1 MALTTVSQHV
11 VSVNAIQGTLIADNA
26 ITAVHIATNAV
37 SGTLIADNAV
47 TATHIAQ
54 NTITVTQ
61 LADDAV
67 EADKIADGVIT
78 TNHLNK
84 AMISSQTE
92 VTPVAGD
99 FVLIG
104 DTSDSNNLKK
114 TPISGIT
121 ALATI
126 AGISSSADATAITID
141 SSENCTFA
149 GTVNGLT
156 LAAGSIAT
164 STSQNFA
171 LNTPNS
177 LRINIDSNDSATDQV
192 FVIGHNRTDVG
203 TTSSLLVIQ
212 EDGKTGIGTA
222 SPDDLLD
229 IQGAAYDQI
238 RIGSNK
244 TDNTNK
250 TAGIVSTM
258 YTNNSVSVFQ
268 GFFQNG
274 NNAIYYGSADT
285 AHRGLQNHYF
295 YVNSDYN
302 ATTGHALA
310 YNIKASGGT
319 GHEWYTSANS
329 NSKKLAL
336 HNGEGL
342 YVYNEGGGGSNY
354 GNGSEILLDGLSYN
368 GTATHTIQ
376 LSGNLPGYTNGAY
389 NCLKTTLNDLHFV
402 AGGTYTGYISHNTGF
417 TDVSDEREKDNVVT
431 ISNATTKLKQ
441 LRGVYHTW
449 KDTTNKGD
457 GTHLGLIAQEVE
469 AVIPEV
475 VTTSNPTSLN
485 TPESDTAGLKGVAY
499 AKLVPLLIETIKELE
514 ARIVTLEG

>member
-1 MALTTVSQHV
+1 MIAANNVTSAKIVTDAVLTRH
-11 VSVNAIQGTLIADNA
+11 IADDQV
-26 ITAVHIATNAV
+26 TGDKLTNN
-37 SGTLIADNAV
+37 I
-47 TATHIAQ
+47 
-54 NTITVTQ
+54 
-61 LADDAV
+61 
-67 EADKIADGVIT
+67 
-78 TNHLNK
+78 
-84 AMISSQTE
+84 
-92 VTPVAGD
+92 
-99 FVLIG
+99 
-104 DTSDSNNLKK
+104 
-114 TPISGIT
+114 
-121 ALATI
+121 TI
-126 AGISSSADATAITID
+126 AGTLTSTGAFTSPGIDDNADATAITID
-141 SSENCTFA
+141 SSERVMIGTTTEGRA
-149 GTVNGLT
+149 GEGADRFTIGADASNNSGITMRSGTSGYGSIYFSDGTSGTDEYKGYLQYGHANDVLHM
-156 LAAGSIAT
+156 AAGASIIM
-164 STSQNFA
+164 N
-171 LNTPNS
+171 
-177 LRINIDSNDSATDQV
+177 LRDAKV
-192 FVIGHNRTDVG
+192 
-203 TTSSLLVIQ
+203 
-212 EDGKTGIGTA
+212 GIGANIT
-222 SPDDLLD
+222 PDDLLD

-274 NNAIYYGSADT
+274 NNAIYYGSADS

-319 GHEWYTSANS
+319 GHEWHTSANS

-342 YVYNEGGGGSNY
+342 YVYNEGGGGGNY